1 MGARG
6 VGEISTRTHRPPAT
20 KTWSVEHRWGQMISD
35 TVTLTVTRSAD
46 GRLSASYG
54 KESLEIRADLL
65 DAFVEMV
72 NEAAA
77 WKDEEKSDD

>member
-20 KTWSVEHRWGQMISD
+20 KTWSVEHRWGQMIGD
-35 TVTLTVTRSAD
+35 TRTLSVTRSAD
-46 GRLSASYG
+46 GRMLMSYG
-54 KESLEIRADLL
+54 KEGLEIRADLL

-72 NEAAA
+72 NEAHC
-77 WKDEEKSDD
+77 WEDEEKNDD